1 MAYFDICSSLTN
13 MCDLISRNFSIF
25 VPNFFF
31 ILLVNSA
38 CSTGSKY
45 DLDLLRSDVG
55 QCKQRVHKLKRE
67 LAKMDAEVS
76 IRQKGKS
83 FFSIF

>member
-1 MAYFDICSSLTN
+1 
-13 MCDLISRNFSIF
+13 MCDLISRNFVRF
-25 VPNFFF
+25 VPNILHFFPF
-31 ILLVNSA
+31 LVNSA

-83 FFSIF
+83 YFSIFNPEK